1 MRQRVG
7 ERRPTAGA
15 VVRQFVLPGH
25 SLDATWGPPR
35 TDLVPRRSGRTQR
48 PSRTRLEAGGSSG
61 AKWPPS
67 AGSVSGQLGGS

>member
-1 MRQRVG
+1 MWQRIG
-7 ERRPTAGA
+7 ERRPAARA

-25 SLDATWGPPR
+25 SLDAARGPPR
-35 TDLVPRRSGRTQR
+35 TDLVPRRSGRTQW

-61 AKWPPS
+61 AKRSPS